1 MTDVK
6 DSDKIPYEDA
16 VSDEVEKRCNDLT
29 DESYDEW
36 LDEISEPY
44 ELGYSTFYPSDVLK
58 NCDPTAYRCGFGDY
72 QESMRESIEDDVINE
87 VDEDDYNDGNRWDE

>member
-1 MTDVK
+1 MTDE
-6 DSDKIPYEDA
+6 KIPYEDA
-16 VSDEVEKRCNDLT
+16 VSDEVEKRCDNLS

-58 NCDPTAYRCGFGDY
+58 NCDPTAYRCGFSDY
-72 QESMRESIEDDVINE
+72 QESMRDSIEDE
-87 VDEDDYNDGNRWDE
+87 VTSEVSEDEYDEGLRWDE